1 MTVIGTRSDRRETTA
16 AGRRGL
22 RLRILATSDLHAH
35 LLPFNYFAD
44 RPDHGVGLSGLAG
57 LIQRAR
63 AACPNTL
70 LFDNRD
76 TLQGAPLADAALAD
90 LMPRGQDHPMIA
102 VMNALGY
109 DAATLGNHDF
119 DFGLGALQQA
129 LSVARYPVVLA
140 NVDWLD
146 ADPGPVQR
154 RKMLERTVTD
164 AAGNGHPLRIGVT
177 GAVPPQ
183 VMRWARAHLE
193 GRIAV
198 HDILPAVRREV
209 AALRAEGADLVIVLA
224 HSGMGHDTDP
234 ADGENVG
241 RLLSRIDGVDAV
253 IAGHTHR
260 AFPRPG
266 DATGP
271 LGGTPLVQ
279 PGCWGSH
286 LGQIDLDLGPAT
298 AGSTARWRVL
308 GSEAALIPLAGIGA
322 EDRAD
327 LWQRLKPM
335 PGLQRQILRSHRA
348 TRVYAARTLG
358 RTAVP
363 LETYFSL
370 IAPCAA
376 TQVIADAQ
384 RAAIAPVLRDRPDLA
399 HLPLVSATTPF
410 KAGGRGGPAHYTD
423 VPAGRVLLR
432 HAADLYGFSNGLI
445 LLKATGAQLRE
456 WLERS
461 ASAFFRVVPGPADLP
476 RPLIDPAFAS
486 YNFDRLDG
494 LRYEI
499 DLSQPARTSA
509 EGDVTHSGP
518 GRIRNLRLS
527 DGRPLCDTQT
537 CLVATSA
544 YRAAGGGR
552 FSAAQ
557 ACETIHES
565 TDPVR
570 NALMAHFAAHQDGLD
585 PVVEPSFTF
594 TPLGGA
600 PVILHTG
607 PGAAAYPQRIR
618 DLGLVPDGVED
629 DGFARYLM
637 KI

>member
-1 MTVIGTRSDRRETTA
+1 MTVIGTRSD
-16 AGRRGL
+16 GRGAMAPGHRGL
-22 RLRILATSDLHAH
+22 RLRLLATSDLHAH

-44 RPDHGVGLSGLAG
+44 RPDHAVGLSGLAG

-63 AACPNTL
+63 ATCPNTL
-70 LFDNRD
+70 LFDNGD
-76 TLQGAPLADAALAD
+76 TLQGAPLADAALTD
-90 LMPRGQDHPMIA
+90 LMPRGEAHPMIA

-119 DFGLGALQQA
+119 DFGLGPLQQA

-140 NVDWLD
+140 NLDWIA

-154 RKMLERTVTD
+154 RHILERMLTD
-164 AAGNGHPLRIGVT
+164 ASGARHLLRIGVT

-193 GRIAV
+193 GRVAV

-209 AALRAEGADLVIVLA
+209 AALRADGADLVIVLA
-224 HSGMGHDTDP
+224 HSGIGHDTDP

-266 DATGP
+266 DPAGP

-286 LGQIDLDLGPAT
+286 LGQIDLDLGPAA
-298 AGSTARWRVL
+298 AGSAARWRVL
-308 GSEAALIPLAGIGA
+308 GAETALIPLAEIRA

-327 LWQRLKPM
+327 HWQDLRRM

-348 TRVYAARTLG
+348 TRLYAARALG

-384 RAAIAPVLRDRPDLA
+384 RAAIAPVLRERPDLA
-399 HLPLVSATTPF
+399 DLPLISATTPF
-410 KAGGRGGPAHYTD
+410 KAGGRGGPMHYTD

-445 LLKATGAQLRE
+445 LLKAKGADLRD

-461 ASAFFRVVPGPADLP
+461 ASAFNRVTPGPADLAQ
-476 RPLIDPAFAS
+476 PLIDPAFAS

-499 DLSQPARTSA
+499 DLSQPARTTA
-509 EGDVTHSGP
+509 EGDRRDPGP

-527 DGRPLCDTQT
+527 DGRPVRDTDAY
-537 CLVATSA
+537 LVVTNA
-544 YRAAGGGR
+544 YRAAGGGK
-552 FSAAQ
+552 FSAVQ
-557 ACETIHES
+557 ACETLHES

-570 NALMAHFAAHQDGLD
+570 NALMAHFVANPQGLD
-585 PVVEPSFTF
+585 PCIEPSFTF
-594 TPLGGA
+594 TPLQGA

-607 PGAAAYPQRIR
+607 PGAAAYPHRIR
-618 DLGLVPDGVED
+618 DLGLVPDGVEP